1 MIAAKGCSGDL
12 LALNCSSYDYT
23 INILHAWYQ
32 TSHSCAQNLSTE
44 VSSCHPFD
52 AKETIVTHCQDYKE
66 CHITL
71 IESEFNYTC
80 GSERSQLKV
89 FYQCTS
95 KNLKSKYGTLLYDHM
110 VNTFTP
116 SYIHVS
122 FCENKSLLILT
133 LLPCQCGHPF
143 LTN

>member
-1 MIAAKGCSGDL
+1 MQAYNFFSGLNDVFAAKACSGDK

-23 INILHAWYQ
+23 INIVLAWYQ

-44 VSSCHPFD
+44 VSSCRPFD

-71 IESEFNYTC
+71 SESLFNYTC
-80 GSERSQLKV
+80 GFERPQLKV

-95 KNLKSKYGTLLYDHM
+95 KNLKSKYGTLLYDLT
-110 VNTFTP
+110 VNTSTP
-116 SYIHVS
+116 SYIHFS
-122 FCENKSLLILT
+122 FCVCTKV
-133 LLPCQCGHPF
+133 C
-143 LTN
+143 